1 MACPLL
7 SEGQTM
13 TTGTVNRSG
22 GKKATRG
29 FTLVELGAV
38 VTIIGILAVLAIV
51 GYRKYILSAKV
62 SEAQATINAIR
73 IAQEDYRAE
82 RGIYANVGPTWC
94 PSQGNEQKKWGW
106 NPACNGG
113 TMTWTTLA
121 VHVDGPVQFGYR
133 TAAGASNFT
142 DTFGVQALGLNTAG
156 APTDRPWYLIQAQ
169 ADLDG
174 RGGAMTTL
182 VGTSFENRIH
192 VFNEGQ

>member
-7 SEGQTM
+7 RGAQSM
-13 TTGTVNRSG
+13 TTRQGTRRRE
-22 GKKATRG
+22 KKWARG

-38 VTIIGILAVLAIV
+38 VAIIGILSVLAIV
-51 GYRKYILSAKV
+51 GYRRYILSAKV
-62 SEAQATINAIR
+62 TEAQSTINAIR
-73 IAQEDYRAE
+73 IAQEDYRTE
-82 RGIYANVGPTWC
+82 RGIYANVGDAFC
-94 PSQGNEQKKWGW
+94 PSDGTQQKKWGW

-113 TMTWTTLA
+113 TMTWATLA

-133 TAAGASNFT
+133 TRAGASNFAAPFT
-142 DTFGVQALGLNTAG
+142 VPGLTTTG
-156 APTDRPWYLIQAQ
+156 LPQDRPWYMIQAQ

-174 RGGAMTTL
+174 VGGPVTTL